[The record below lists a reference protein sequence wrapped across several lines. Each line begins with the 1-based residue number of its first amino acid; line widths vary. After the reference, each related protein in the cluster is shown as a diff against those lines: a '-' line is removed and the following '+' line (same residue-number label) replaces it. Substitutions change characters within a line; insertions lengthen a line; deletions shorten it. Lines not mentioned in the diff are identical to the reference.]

1 MTKLT
6 HNIVWLGTFG
16 GICAFALCMGFFHIQ
31 RQIQRNNANVNGIVR
46 TSNGIRSLLGY
57 MRSEAKVSDMPPSNM
72 QEMVDW
78 LNRKEYSQLFFDD
91 IRRDVSI
98 DLEQRNIFDAWG
110 TPIQLVR
117 VKDSVVAAVP
127 NLYVLVSF
135 GPNRRND
142 GGLPDDI
149 VCKAKIPDQEPL
161 APCTNAAPGSELS
174 KAIRAIGE
182 K

>member
-1 MTKLT
+1 MKNPTQS
-6 HNIVWLGTFG
+6 IVYIGIAG
-16 GICAFALCMGFFHIQ
+16 GICAIALCMGYFHIQ

-46 TSNGIRSLLGY
+46 TSNGMRSLLGD
-57 MRSEAKVSDMPPSNM
+57 MQLEAKVSDMPPGNM
-72 QEMVDW
+72 REMVDW
-78 LNRKEYSQLFFDD
+78 LNRKEYSQLSFDD
-91 IRRDVSI
+91 IRRNISV
-98 DLEQRNIFDAWG
+98 DLEQGIIFDSWG

-142 GGLPDDI
+142 GGLSDDI
-149 VCKAKIPDQEPL
+149 VCKAIIPDQEPL
-161 APCTNAAPGSELS
+161 APCTNAEPGSELS
-174 KAIRAIGE
+174 KIIRAIG